1 MRDRRQNRAGDFY
14 RDVYIVFLQ
23 DVLEQRLSRMY
34 GAVPEGRKLPPRAR
48 KYSRLGERLDAPA
61 VRDAANREDTGA
73 MSELEL
79 NLAAILALAEAACR
93 DMGLERGAWG
103 PIKESWVSLLY
114 TLPQNPLS
122 QCGLKNKDSIVMD
135 MPVLHPALKGDALR
149 LPPGIRV
156 DEIGVRSSVGMLN
169 GAQLF
174 DEKQL
179 LPLSGKDQ
187 GAIRTA
193 RRVMNILMLDCVRH
207 SSMLESHTSVTKE
220 VAGLAKY
227 VHMKLEAG
235 CSATGTGD
243 LETWVAA
250 YTRLSCEGSANI
262 VVGHEQKHP
271 VKPDTVVTHVLAV
284 GDDYHRRRGVAHLD
298 ESPYQKAEAE
308 RLRRECKKGR
318 PLRMVNLL
326 EWGEYQAKR

>member
-1 MRDRRQNRAGDFY
+1 MRPLCETQRTEKTQEPCLSSSWTWRQFWPLLKQLAGTWAWNGVPGGLWKRAGCLYFTHCP
-14 RDVYIVFLQ
+14 RTH
-23 DVLEQRLSRMY
+23 SRSV
-34 GAVPEGRKLPPRAR
+34 GW
-48 KYSRLGERLDAPA
+48 
-61 VRDAANREDTGA
+61 T
-73 MSELEL
+73 
-79 NLAAILALAEAACR
+79 
-93 DMGLERGAWG
+93 
-103 PIKESWVSLLY
+103 
-114 TLPQNPLS
+114 
-122 QCGLKNKDSIVMD
+122 
-135 MPVLHPALKGDALR
+135 ALKGDALR

-193 RRVMNILMLDCVRH
+193 RRVMNILMLDCVRR
-207 SSMLESHTSVTKE
+207 SSMRESHTSVTKE